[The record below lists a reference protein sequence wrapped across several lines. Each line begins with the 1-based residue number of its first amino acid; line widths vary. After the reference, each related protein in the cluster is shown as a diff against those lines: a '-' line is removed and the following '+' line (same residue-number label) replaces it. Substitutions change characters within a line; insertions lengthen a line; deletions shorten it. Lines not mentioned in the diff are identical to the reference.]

1 MLTEVEK
8 EYEDED
14 AEADDSDDDTLGECE
29 EECDVDNEEEVLSDE
44 EEELVE
50 TARKKNY
57 SYISSIQSYNTTM
70 QSVCGWVRTLKRYI

>member
-29 EECDVDNEEEVLSDE
+29 KESDVDNEEVLSDE

-57 SYISSIQSYNTTM
+57 ILAPYNHTILPCNRF
-70 QSVCGWVRTLKRYI
+70 VVG

>member
-14 AEADDSDDDTLGECE
+14 AEADDSDDDTLGEGE
-29 EECDVDNEEEVLSDE
+29 KESDVDNEEEVLSDE

-70 QSVCGWVRTLKRYI
+70 KSVCGWVRTLKRYI

>member
-29 EECDVDNEEEVLSDE
+29 KESDVDNEEEVLSDE
-44 EEELVE
+44 GEELVE

-57 SYISSIQSYNTTM
+57 ILAAYNHTILPCNRF
-70 QSVCGWVRTLKRYI
+70 VVG

>member
-1 MLTEVEK
+1 MLTGVEK

-14 AEADDSDDDTLGECE
+14 PEADDSDDDAVGECE
-29 EECDVDNEEEVLSDE
+29 KESDVDNEGEVLSDE

-57 SYISSIQSYNTTM
+57 ILAS
-70 QSVCGWVRTLKRYI
+70 

>member
-1 MLTEVEK
+1 MLTGVEK

-14 AEADDSDDDTLGECE
+14 AEADDSDDDAVGECE
-29 EECDVDNEEEVLSDE
+29 KESDIDNEEGVLSDE

-57 SYISSIQSYNTTM
+57 ILAS
-70 QSVCGWVRTLKRYI
+70 

>member
-29 EECDVDNEEEVLSDE
+29 KECDVDNEEEVLSDE

-57 SYISSIQSYNTTM
+57 ILAAYNHTILPCNRF
-70 QSVCGWVRTLKRYI
+70 VVG